1 MMLNVEQR
9 GGIGMLH
16 MTHGRAN
23 AMDTE
28 FCAGLAAELERQR
41 EQDVQALVI
50 TGQGRIF
57 SAGVDLLRLVE
68 GGPSYLS
75 GFLPA
80 LGRLFETLFSYPKP
94 VVAAV
99 NGHAIAGGCILACAA
114 DYRLM
119 TQQKGRIGVPELL
132 VGVPFPTIALE
143 IMRNAVAPQHLA
155 NLLYSGETVAPA
167 QAVEYGM
174 IDELVE
180 SDALLERAI
189 AAAERLA
196 SLPSRAFTL
205 TKQQLRAP
213 AIQRLREIGPQFD
226 AIAQQLW
233 EAPSTQEA
241 VKAYVAQTLKQG

>member
-1 MMLNVEQR
+1 MLNVEQR
-9 GGIGMLH
+9 GGIGILH

-28 FCAGLAAELERQR
+28 FCEGLAAELERQR

-196 SLPSRAFTL
+196 SLPPRAFTL